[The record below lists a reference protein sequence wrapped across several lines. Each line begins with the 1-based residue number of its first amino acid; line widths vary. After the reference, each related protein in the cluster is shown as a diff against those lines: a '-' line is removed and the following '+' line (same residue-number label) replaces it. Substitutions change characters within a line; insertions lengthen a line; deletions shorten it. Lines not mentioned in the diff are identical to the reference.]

1 MTPEQPVSAELP
13 AAMPDVE
20 RLTGLLFELASQ
32 LHAERARRIAL
43 EQTLV
48 EAGAL
53 PDGWEASFQADDNYR
68 ERCQAALDDAMA
80 RMMQIMTESTDPRMP
95 LRHEA
100 AGFDEASGAAGKV
113 AGKVAG
119 KKAG

>member
-1 MTPEQPVSAELP
+1 VKSEQPVSVELP

-20 RLTGLLFELASQ
+20 RLTGLVFELASQ

-43 EQTLV
+43 EQTLA

-53 PDGWEASFQADDNYR
+53 PDGWEASFQADERYS

-80 RMMQIMTESTDPRMP
+80 RMMQIMAESTDPRTP
-95 LRHEA
+95 LRREA
-100 AGFDEASGAAGKV
+100 AAFDGASGRDSG
-113 AGKVAG
+113 G
-119 KKAG
+119 KAG